1 MKGFIII
8 ILGVLIHI
16 HFKSSQATTLVRL
29 IEQLYLRQTSLQ
41 CDDN

>member
-29 IEQLYLRQTSLQ
+29 IEQLRQTSLQ

>member
-1 MKGFIII
+1 MKGLIII

-29 IEQLYLRQTSLQ
+29 IEQLSQTSLQ